1 MTKRDLFGDIPL
13 MTERGTFIINGAER
27 VVVSQIHRSPGVIFS
42 NEKGVYSSR
51 IIPYR
56 GSWLEFEI
64 DDKKKELL
72 YAKIDRKKKILG
84 TLLLRA
90 IGLDS
95 REKIVANFYKPKNV
109 ELSKDMQ
116 ANNEYVGSI
125 AYTDIYSAKSKT
137 PEKLLRA
144 GDELSPSYIEAMV
157 KEGVTAI
164 QIIDEENP
172 DSLHSRIIINCFEVE
187 DAKYTQEGFDEPM
200 KEDVLSPIYAVLQPG
215 EMIAIERAEKELPE
229 LFFSNRRY
237 DLGSVAL

>member
-1 MTKRDLFGDIPL
+1 
-13 MTERGTFIINGAER
+13 
-27 VVVSQIHRSPGVIFS
+27 
-42 NEKGVYSSR
+42 
-51 IIPYR
+51 
-56 GSWLEFEI
+56 
-64 DDKKKELL
+64 
-72 YAKIDRKKKILG
+72 
-84 TLLLRA
+84 
-90 IGLDS
+90 
-95 REKIVANFYKPKNV
+95 
-109 ELSKDMQ
+109 MQ

-137 PEKLLRA
+137 PAKLLRA

-237 DLGSVAL
+237 DLGSVGRYKFNKKFGTDDENDDEEASTDLVVLTVQDIVNDGFPN